1 MERHNNSPRK
11 VSGLRKP
18 DTARPRSWLVSSA
31 IKRKIGKSILMGTI
45 ASACALGIAGTD
57 GGRVA
62 AVSECSVSL
71 NIIDSGPYVVSI
83 NTVEAPLFYPY
94 TDEEVTMIAAIIQ
107 CEAGNQ
113 SDDGQRYVADSIL
126 NRVDSPW
133 FPNTVLEVINQPGQ
147 YATRR
152 KAAKLAKNGNI
163 QLRCY
168 GNAIYELTARTNREI
183 IYFGRGYGSGEPLFK
198 EGDHCFSGISKKKK
212 EMEKLW
218 MTTDL

>member
-1 MERHNNSPRK
+1 MERISHSPRSFK
-11 VSGLRKP
+11 GLRKP
-18 DTARPRSWLVSSA
+18 KTARSRFGMVPSTVKCQIIKSVILGA
-31 IKRKIGKSILMGTI
+31 IAGSC
-45 ASACALGIAGTD
+45 ACGIAGADTR
-57 GGRVA
+57 GVV

-71 NIIDSGPYVVSI
+71 NIIDSGPYVVSV

-94 TDEEVTMIAAIIQ
+94 TEEEVTMIAAIIQ

-147 YATRR
+147 YSTRK
-152 KAAKLAKNGNI
+152 KAARLAKNGNI
-163 QLRCY
+163 PLRCY

>member
-1 MERHNNSPRK
+1 MERHNYGARK
-11 VSGLRKP
+11 KKRLRESRTISQIYGLVE
-18 DTARPRSWLVSSA
+18 TAVKHQACQTIILVA
-31 IKRKIGKSILMGTI
+31 LAG
-45 ASACALGIAGTD
+45 ACACGISGTD
-57 GGRVA
+57 GTGDG
-62 AVSECSVSL
+62 AVSEVTVSNCEL
-71 NIIDSGPYVVSI
+71 TCGPPIVSI

-94 TDEEVTMIAAIIQ
+94 TEEEVTMIAAIIQ

-152 KAAKLAKNGNI
+152 KAARLAKSGNI
-163 QLRCY
+163 PIRCY

>member
-1 MERHNNSPRK
+1 MERHNHEPRK
-11 VSGLRKP
+11 IKRLRKP
-18 DTARPRSWLVSSA
+18 ARPRSRFGMVKA
-31 IKRKIGKSILMGTI
+31 AVERKALQSVLMGAI
-45 ASACALGIAGTD
+45 AGACALGIAGAD
-57 GGRVA
+57 GQRVD
-62 AVSECSVSL
+62 AVSECTVSL
-71 NIIDSGPYVVSI
+71 NIIDSGPYVVSV
-83 NTVEAPLFYPY
+83 NTIEAPLFYPY
-94 TDEEVTMIAAIIQ
+94 TEEEVTMIAAIIQ

-147 YATRR
+147 YATRK
-152 KAAKLAKNGNI
+152 KAARLAKSGNI
-163 QLRCY
+163 PIRCY

>member
-1 MERHNNSPRK
+1 MERTNNSPRK
-11 VSGLRKP
+11 IKGLRKS
-18 DTARPRSWLVSSA
+18 DTARKGYGLVSSA
-31 IKRKIGKSILMGTI
+31 IKRKVTKSIIMGAI
-45 ASACALGIAGTD
+45 AGAVACGIAGADT
-57 GGRVA
+57 GRVV

-71 NIIDSGPYVVSI
+71 SVCDCPYVVSV
-83 NTVEAPLFYPY
+83 NTLEAPLFYPY
-94 TDEEVTMIAAIIQ
+94 TEEEVTMIAAIIQ

-147 YATRR
+147 YSTRK
-152 KAAKLAKNGNI
+152 KAARLAKSGNI
-163 QLRCY
+163 PIRCY

-183 IYFGRGYGSGEPLFK
+183 IYFGRAYGSGEPLFK

>member
-1 MERHNNSPRK
+1 MERHNHEPRSFK
-11 VSGLRKP
+11 RLRKP
-18 DTARPRSWLVSSA
+18 ARPRSRFGLVTA
-31 IKRKIGKSILMGTI
+31 AVERKALQSVLMGAI
-45 ASACALGIAGTD
+45 AGACALGIAGAD
-57 GGRVA
+57 GQRVD

-71 NIIDSGPYVVSI
+71 SVCDCPYVVSV
-83 NTVEAPLFYPY
+83 NTLEAPLFYPY
-94 TDEEVTMIAAIIQ
+94 TEEEVTMIAAIIQ

-147 YATRR
+147 YSTRK
-152 KAAKLAKNGNI
+152 KAARLAKNGNI
-163 QLRCY
+163 PLRCY

-198 EGDHCFSGISKKKK
+198 EGDHCFSGISKRLK
-212 EMEKLW
+212 EKEKLW
-218 MTTDL
+218 ISTDL

>member
-1 MERHNNSPRK
+1 MERINPIPRK
-11 VSGLRKP
+11 VKGLRKSS
-18 DTARPRSWLVSSA
+18 TARSCYGLVTA
-31 IKRKIGKSILMGTI
+31 AVKRKALQSVLMGAI
-45 ASACALGIAGTD
+45 ASAVACGIAGVESR
-57 GGRVA
+57 GVV

-71 NIIDSGPYVVSI
+71 NIIDSGPYVVSV
-83 NTVEAPLFYPY
+83 NTIEAPLFYPY
-94 TDEEVTMIAAIIQ
+94 TEEEVTMIAAIIQ

-133 FPNTVLEVINQPGQ
+133 FPNTILEVINQPGQ
-147 YATRR
+147 YTTRK
-152 KAAKLAKNGNI
+152 KAARLAKNGNI
-163 QLRCY
+163 PLRCY

-183 IYFGRGYGSGEPLFK
+183 IYFGRAYGSGEPLFK

>member
-1 MERHNNSPRK
+1 MERHHNSPRK
-11 VSGLRKP
+11 VKGLRKS
-18 DTARPRSWLVSSA
+18 DTARPRSWLVPSTVKCQIIKSVIMGA
-31 IKRKIGKSILMGTI
+31 IAG
-45 ASACALGIAGTD
+45 ACALGIAGAD
-57 GGRVA
+57 GQRVD

-71 NIIDSGPYVVSI
+71 DIIDSGPYVVSV

-94 TDEEVTMIAAIIQ
+94 TEEEVTMIAAIIQ

-147 YATRR
+147 YATRK
-152 KAAKLAKNGNI
+152 KAARLAKSGNI
-163 QLRCY
+163 TLQCY

>member
-1 MERHNNSPRK
+1 MERHHNSPRK
-11 VSGLRKP
+11 VKGLRKSN
-18 DTARPRSWLVSSA
+18 TARPRSWMVPSTVKCQI
-31 IKRKIGKSILMGTI
+31 IKSVLMGTI
-45 ASACALGIAGTD
+45 AGASALGIAGAD
-57 GGRVA
+57 GQRVD

-71 NIIDSGPYVVSI
+71 DIIDSGPYVVSV

-94 TDEEVTMIAAIIQ
+94 TEEEVTMIAAIIQ

-147 YATRR
+147 YATRK
-152 KAAKLAKNGNI
+152 KAARLAKSGNI
-163 QLRCY
+163 PIRCY

>member
-1 MERHNNSPRK
+1 MERHNHEPRK
-11 VSGLRKP
+11 IKRLRKS
-18 DTARPRSWLVSSA
+18 ARPRSRFGLVKA
-31 IKRKIGKSILMGTI
+31 AVERKALQSVLMGAI
-45 ASACALGIAGTD
+45 AGACALGIAGAD
-57 GGRVA
+57 GQRVD

-71 NIIDSGPYVVSI
+71 NVIDSGPYVVSV

-94 TDEEVTMIAAIIQ
+94 TEEEVTMIAAIIQ

-147 YATRR
+147 YATRK
-152 KAAKLAKNGNI
+152 KAARLAKNGNI
-163 QLRCY
+163 PLRCY

-183 IYFGRGYGSGEPLFK
+183 IYFGRAYGSGEPLFK
-198 EGDHCFSGISKKKK
+198 EGDHCFSGISKRLK
-212 EMEKLW
+212 EKEKLW
-218 MTTDL
+218 ISTDL

>member
-1 MERHNNSPRK
+1 MERINPIPRSFK
-11 VSGLRKP
+11 RLRKP
-18 DTARPRSWLVSSA
+18 ARPRSRFGMVKAAVERKALQSVILGA
-31 IKRKIGKSILMGTI
+31 IAG
-45 ASACALGIAGTD
+45 ACACGIAGADTR
-57 GGRVA
+57 GVV

-71 NIIDSGPYVVSI
+71 NIIDSGPYVVSV

-94 TDEEVTMIAAIIQ
+94 TEEEVTMIAAIIQ

-147 YATRR
+147 YATRK
-152 KAAKLAKNGNI
+152 KAARLAKNGNI
-163 QLRCY
+163 PLRCY

-183 IYFGRGYGSGEPLFK
+183 IYFGRAYGSGEPLFK

-212 EMEKLW
+212 EIEKQW

>member
-1 MERHNNSPRK
+1 MERHHNSPRK
-11 VSGLRKP
+11 VKGLRKP
-18 DTARPRSWLVSSA
+18 DTARPRSWLVPSTVKCQI
-31 IKRKIGKSILMGTI
+31 IKSVLMGAI
-45 ASACALGIAGTD
+45 AGACALGIAGTD
-57 GGRVA
+57 GDRVA

-71 NIIDSGPYVVSI
+71 DIIDSGPYVVSV

-94 TDEEVTMIAAIIQ
+94 TEEEVTMIAAIIQ

-147 YATRR
+147 YATRK
-152 KAAKLAKNGNI
+152 KAARLAKSGNI
-163 QLRCY
+163 PIRCY

-198 EGDHCFSGISKKKK
+198 EGNHCFSGISKKKK
-212 EMEKLW
+212 EIEKQW

>member
-45 ASACALGIAGTD
+45 AGACALGIAGAD
-57 GGRVA
+57 GQRVV

-71 NIIDSGPYVVSI
+71 DIIDSGPYVVSV

-94 TDEEVTMIAAIIQ
+94 TEEEVTMIAAIIQ

-147 YATRR
+147 Y
-152 KAAKLAKNGNI
+152 
-163 QLRCY
+163 
-168 GNAIYELTARTNREI
+168 
-183 IYFGRGYGSGEPLFK
+183 
-198 EGDHCFSGISKKKK
+198 
-212 EMEKLW
+212 
-218 MTTDL
+218 

>member
-1 MERHNNSPRK
+1 MERVNNSPRSFK
-11 VSGLRKP
+11 GLRKP
-18 DTARPRSWLVSSA
+18 NTARKGYGLVSSA
-31 IKRKIGKSILMGTI
+31 IKCQVIKSVLLGAI
-45 ASACALGIAGTD
+45 AGAVACGIAGADT
-57 GGRVA
+57 GRVA

-71 NIIDSGPYVVSI
+71 NIIDSGPYVVSV

-94 TDEEVTMIAAIIQ
+94 TEEEVTMIAAIIQ

-147 YATRR
+147 YSTRK

-168 GNAIYELTARTNREI
+168 GNAIYELTARSNREI

-198 EGDHCFSGISKKKK
+198 EGDHCFSGISKRLK
-212 EMEKLW
+212 EKEKLW
-218 MTTDL
+218 ISTDL

>member
-1 MERHNNSPRK
+1 MERHHNSPRK
-11 VSGLRKP
+11 VKRLRKP
-18 DTARPRSWLVSSA
+18 NAARSRSWLVPSTVKCQI
-31 IKRKIGKSILMGTI
+31 IKSVLMGAI
-45 ASACALGIAGTD
+45 AGSCALGIAGAD
-57 GGRVA
+57 GQRVD

-71 NIIDSGPYVVSI
+71 SVCDCPYVVSV
-83 NTVEAPLFYPY
+83 NTLEAPLFYPY
-94 TDEEVTMIAAIIQ
+94 TEEEVTMIAAIIQ

-147 YATRR
+147 YATRK
-152 KAAKLAKNGNI
+152 KAARLAKSGNI
-163 QLRCY
+163 PIRCY

-198 EGDHCFSGISKKKK
+198 EGDHYFSGISKKKK

>member
-1 MERHNNSPRK
+1 VERNHNEPRSIK
-11 VSGLRKP
+11 RLRKS
-18 DTARPRSWLVSSA
+18 ARPRSRVGMVKA
-31 IKRKIGKSILMGTI
+31 AVERKVAKSVLMGAI
-45 ASACALGIAGTD
+45 AGACAFGIAGAESR
-57 GGRVA
+57 RVV

-71 NIIDSGPYVVSI
+71 DMIDSGPYVVSV

-94 TDEEVTMIAAIIQ
+94 TEEEVTMIAAIIQ

-133 FPNTVLEVINQPGQ
+133 FPNTVLDVINQPGQ
-147 YATRR
+147 YATRK
-152 KAAKLAKNGNI
+152 KAARLAKSGNI

-183 IYFGRGYGSGEPLFK
+183 IYFGRKYGSGEPLFK

-212 EMEKLW
+212 EMEKAW
-218 MTTDL
+218 MSTDL

>member
-1 MERHNNSPRK
+1 MERNHNEPRSIK
-11 VSGLRKP
+11 RLRKP
-18 DTARPRSWLVSSA
+18 ARPRSRFGMVKA
-31 IKRKIGKSILMGTI
+31 AVERKVAKSVLMGAI
-45 ASACALGIAGTD
+45 AGACAFGIAGAESR
-57 GGRVA
+57 RVV

-71 NIIDSGPYVVSI
+71 DMIDSGPYVVSV

-94 TDEEVTMIAAIIQ
+94 TEEEVTMIAAIIQ

-133 FPNTVLEVINQPGQ
+133 FPNTVLDVINQPGQ
-147 YATRR
+147 YSTRK
-152 KAAKLAKNGNI
+152 KAARLAKSGNI
-163 QLRCY
+163 PIRCY

-183 IYFGRGYGSGEPLFK
+183 IYFGRKYGSGEPLFK

-218 MTTDL
+218 QTTDL

>member
-1 MERHNNSPRK
+1 MERHNHEPRK
-11 VSGLRKP
+11 VKRLRKS
-18 DTARPRSWLVSSA
+18 ARPRSRVGMVKA
-31 IKRKIGKSILMGTI
+31 AVERKIAKSVL
-45 ASACALGIAGTD
+45 LGAIAGACVIGIIRADTR
-57 GGRVA
+57 RVV

-71 NIIDSGPYVVSI
+71 DMIDSGPYVVSV

-94 TDEEVTMIAAIIQ
+94 TEEEVTMIAAIIQ

-147 YATRR
+147 YSTRK
-152 KAAKLAKNGNI
+152 KAAKLAKSGNI

-212 EMEKLW
+212 EIEKLW
-218 MTTDL
+218 QTTDL

>member
-1 MERHNNSPRK
+1 MERHNHEPRK
-11 VSGLRKP
+11 IKRLRKS
-18 DTARPRSWLVSSA
+18 ARPRSRIGLVKA
-31 IKRKIGKSILMGTI
+31 AVERKTLQSILMGAI
-45 ASACALGIAGTD
+45 AGACALGIAGAD

-71 NIIDSGPYVVSI
+71 SVCDCPYVVSV
-83 NTVEAPLFYPY
+83 NTLEAPLFYPY
-94 TDEEVTMIAAIIQ
+94 TEEEVTMIAAIIQ

-147 YATRR
+147 YATRK
-152 KAAKLAKNGNI
+152 KAARLAKSGNI
-163 QLRCY
+163 PIRCY

>member
-1 MERHNNSPRK
+1 MERISHSPRK
-11 VSGLRKP
+11 IKGLRKP
-18 DTARPRSWLVSSA
+18 ERPRSRFGLVTSA
-31 IKRKIGKSILMGTI
+31 VKRKALQSVLMGAI
-45 ASACALGIAGTD
+45 AGSCACGIAGVEPR
-57 GGRVA
+57 GVV

-71 NIIDSGPYVVSI
+71 NIIDSGPYVVSV

-94 TDEEVTMIAAIIQ
+94 TEEEVTMIAAIIQ

-147 YATRR
+147 YATRK
-152 KAAKLAKNGNI
+152 KAARLAKSGNI
-163 QLRCY
+163 PIRCY

-212 EMEKLW
+212 EIEKQW

>member
-1 MERHNNSPRK
+1 MERIDLIPRSFK
-11 VSGLRKP
+11 RLRKP
-18 DTARPRSWLVSSA
+18 KTARSRFGMVPSTV
-31 IKRKIGKSILMGTI
+31 KRQIIKSIIMGAI
-45 ASACALGIAGTD
+45 AGSCACGIAGAD
-57 GGRVA
+57 ARGVV

-71 NIIDSGPYVVSI
+71 NIIDSGPYVVSV

-94 TDEEVTMIAAIIQ
+94 TEEEVTMIAAIIQ

-147 YATRR
+147 YSTRK
-152 KAAKLAKNGNI
+152 KAARLAKSGNI
-163 QLRCY
+163 PIRCY

-212 EMEKLW
+212 EIEKQW

>member
-1 MERHNNSPRK
+1 MVKAAVERKALQS
-11 VSGLRKP
+11 VILG
-18 DTARPRSWLVSSA
+18 A
-31 IKRKIGKSILMGTI
+31 IAG
-45 ASACALGIAGTD
+45 ACACGIAGADTR
-57 GGRVA
+57 GVV

-71 NIIDSGPYVVSI
+71 NIIDSGPYVVSV

-94 TDEEVTMIAAIIQ
+94 TEEEVTMIAAIIQ

-147 YATRR
+147 YATRK
-152 KAAKLAKNGNI
+152 KAARLAKNGNI
-163 QLRCY
+163 PLRCY

-183 IYFGRGYGSGEPLFK
+183 IYFGRAYGSGEPLFK

-212 EMEKLW
+212 EIEKQW

>member
-1 MERHNNSPRK
+1 MERHNNEPRK
-11 VSGLRKP
+11 IKRLRKP
-18 DTARPRSWLVSSA
+18 ARPRSCIGLVKAAAERKTLQSVIMGA
-31 IKRKIGKSILMGTI
+31 IAG
-45 ASACALGIAGTD
+45 AVACGIAGAD
-57 GGRVA
+57 IGRVV
-62 AVSECSVSL
+62 AVSECTVSL
-71 NIIDSGPYVVSI
+71 NVIDSGPYVVSV

-94 TDEEVTMIAAIIQ
+94 TEEEVTMIAAIIQ

-147 YATRR
+147 YATRK

-183 IYFGRGYGSGEPLFK
+183 IYFGRGYGCGEPLFK
-198 EGDHCFSGISKKKK
+198 EGDHCFSGISKRLK
-212 EMEKLW
+212 EKEKLW
-218 MTTDL
+218 ISTDL

>member
-31 IKRKIGKSILMGTI
+31 IKRKIGKSIILGAI
-45 ASACALGIAGTD
+45 AGAVACGIAGADT
-57 GGRVA
+57 GRVV

-71 NIIDSGPYVVSI
+71 NVIDSGPYVVSV

-94 TDEEVTMIAAIIQ
+94 TEEEVTMIAAIIQ

-133 FPNTVLEVINQPGQ
+133 FPNTILEVINQPGQ
-147 YATRR
+147 YATRK

-163 QLRCY
+163 PLRCY

-218 MTTDL
+218 IGTDL

>member
-1 MERHNNSPRK
+1 MERHNHEPRSFK
-11 VSGLRKP
+11 GLRKSE
-18 DTARPRSWLVSSA
+18 RPRSRIGLVTA
-31 IKRKIGKSILMGTI
+31 AVKRKALQSVLMGAI
-45 ASACALGIAGTD
+45 AGACALGIAGADTR
-57 GGRVA
+57 RVD

-71 NIIDSGPYVVSI
+71 NIIDSGPYIVSV

-94 TDEEVTMIAAIIQ
+94 TEEEVTMIAAIIQ

-147 YATRR
+147 YATRK
-152 KAAKLAKNGNI
+152 KAARLAKNGNI
-163 QLRCY
+163 PLRCY

-183 IYFGRGYGSGEPLFK
+183 IYFGRAYGSGEPLFK
-198 EGDHCFSGISKKKK
+198 EGDHCFSGISKRKK

>member
-1 MERHNNSPRK
+1 MEKHSNGSRHLKR
-11 VSGLRKP
+11 LREP
-18 DTARPRSWLVSSA
+18 NRTRPRFGLVPSTVKCQIIKSVILGA
-31 IKRKIGKSILMGTI
+31 IAG
-45 ASACALGIAGTD
+45 ASALGIAGAD

-62 AVSECSVSL
+62 AVSECAVSL
-71 NIIDSGPYVVSI
+71 SVCDCPYVVSV
-83 NTVEAPLFYPY
+83 NTLEAPLFYPY
-94 TDEEVTMIAAIIQ
+94 SEEEVTMIAAIIQ

-147 YATRR
+147 YATRK

-218 MTTDL
+218 IGTDL

>member
-1 MERHNNSPRK
+1 MERINPSPSSFK
-11 VSGLRKP
+11 GLRKSN
-18 DTARPRSWLVSSA
+18 TARSCYGLVTTA
-31 IKRKIGKSILMGTI
+31 VKRKIGKSIILGAI
-45 ASACALGIAGTD
+45 AGAVACGIAGTD
-57 GGRVA
+57 GGRVV

-71 NIIDSGPYVVSI
+71 DIIDSGPYVVSV

-94 TDEEVTMIAAIIQ
+94 TEEEVTMIAAIIQ

>member
-18 DTARPRSWLVSSA
+18 NTARPRSWMVPSTIKCQVVKSVILGA
-31 IKRKIGKSILMGTI
+31 IAG
-45 ASACALGIAGTD
+45 ACALGIAGAD

-71 NIIDSGPYVVSI
+71 NIIDSGPYVVSV
-83 NTVEAPLFYPY
+83 NTLEAPLFYPY
-94 TDEEVTMIAAIIQ
+94 TEEEVTMIAAIIQ

-147 YATRR
+147 YATRK
-152 KAAKLAKNGNI
+152 KAARLAKSGNI
-163 QLRCY
+163 PIRCY

-198 EGDHCFSGISKKKK
+198 EGDHCFSGISKRKK
-212 EMEKLW
+212 EIEKQW

>member
-1 MERHNNSPRK
+1 MERHSNRPRK
-11 VSGLRKP
+11 ISRLRKP
-18 DTARPRSWLVSSA
+18 NTARSRSWMVPSTVKCQI
-31 IKRKIGKSILMGTI
+31 IKSVILGAVAGT
-45 ASACALGIAGTD
+45 CALGIAGAD
-57 GGRVA
+57 GDRVV

-71 NIIDSGPYVVSI
+71 NIIDSGPYVVSV

-94 TDEEVTMIAAIIQ
+94 TEEEVTMIAAIIQ

-147 YATRR
+147 YTTRK
-152 KAAKLAKNGNI
+152 KAARLAKNGNI
-163 QLRCY
+163 PLRCY

-218 MTTDL
+218 IGTDL

>member
-1 MERHNNSPRK
+1 MERTNNSPRK

-18 DTARPRSWLVSSA
+18 NTARKGNGMVPSA
-31 IKRKIGKSILMGTI
+31 IKRQVIKSILLGAI
-45 ASACALGIAGTD
+45 AGAVACGIAGADT
-57 GGRVA
+57 GRVA

-71 NIIDSGPYVVSI
+71 SVCDCPYVVSI
-83 NTVEAPLFYPY
+83 NTLEAPLFYPY
-94 TDEEVTMIAAIIQ
+94 TEEEVTMIAAIIQ
-107 CEAGNQ
+107 CEASNQ

-147 YATRR
+147 YATRK
-152 KAAKLAKNGNI
+152 KAARLAKSGNI

-168 GNAIYELTARTNREI
+168 GNAIYELTARSNREI

-198 EGDHCFSGISKKKK
+198 EGDHCFSGISKRLK
-212 EMEKLW
+212 EKEKLW
-218 MTTDL
+218 ISTDL